1 MDFRC
6 FFRYFALMQGIE
18 LRQIR
23 TEDCIPLRAEVL
35 RPFHPLEDSRYPL
48 DPKAVHF
55 GCFVHGELLSIV
67 TAHPE
72 EKPDFKATGQW
83 RIRGMATEPAFQGF
97 GYGSRVLEALLD
109 WGREEGL
116 PLFWCNAR
124 EKAIPFYLRHGFT
137 VESELFDIKGIGPHK
152 VMKIELGAKR

>member
-1 MDFRC
+1 MTP
-6 FFRYFALMQGIE
+6 E
-18 LRQIR
+18 VRQIS
-23 TEDCIPLRAEVL
+23 TEQCIPLRSKVL
-35 RPFHPLEDSRYPL
+35 RPHHPLEDCHYPQ
-48 DPKAVHF
+48 DPGAVHF

-72 EKPDFKATGQW
+72 DKDLFAPRGQW

-97 GYGSRVLEALLD
+97 GYGGQALEALLA
-109 WGREEGL
+109 WGREKKL

-137 VESELFDIKGIGPHK
+137 VESELFDIKGIGAHK
-152 VMKIELGAKR
+152 IMKFSFTEPGAR